1 MARDLWTGGNEAAGF
16 EVRVDRIKRVLRF
29 TFWGFWDEPLAR
41 QYLAASIAGMRE
53 LRATDGPWHVL
64 ADLTRYPAQKEEVGK
79 CHGESMKAGHELGLS
94 RAANLVSSSLS
105 AMQIRRLSIE
115 NNLPEFSFFQD
126 ERLALAWL
134 ETGEQKPK

>member
-1 MARDLWTGGNEAAGF
+1 M
-16 EVRVDRIKRVLRF
+16 DRIRRILRF

-53 LRATDGPWHVL
+53 LRKTEGAWHVL
-64 ADLTRYPAQKEEVGK
+64 ADLTRYPAQKDEVGR

-105 AMQIRRLSIE
+105 AMQIRRLSME

-126 ERLALAWL
+126 EQRAIAWL
-134 ETGEQKPK
+134 ETGHLPTK